1 MPGWSNADN
10 KFGLTPFIVGT
21 VLGDGCNYSTVQSA
35 IDDCFAAGGGVV
47 GIRSGTYIENL
58 TLRAGVDLYGFD
70 VDGKLPSPLAKV
82 LIQGNHTFA
91 VAVGFGAVLGQ
102 YITFSSLAGDAFTLQ
117 AAAGAQAIIALK
129 FSGVE
134 AFTNPGQR
142 AFVLDATAG
151 GGAQFSTD
159 NTNVNSSG
167 HCFEGIGAGS
177 QAAFIS
183 LGNCNSQS
191 ANVYE
196 ATAGSNSLTGEYTTL
211 NGAIYIFSG
220 PVDGNCSVRHS
231 RMFSAQEACL
241 FPAGTGSFDVFHS
254 EVSSSAAS
262 GFFVDGAP
270 GCSLNFVDISLN
282 GSALNIGPSVTQNKY
297 NWQPYAESAAG
308 ALGSNRGTASFYNN
322 DFTVVDG
329 FVSLVGSTSGA
340 VTQLD
345 ADSGF
350 AIPTTG
356 IITIQGGAGVTTSA
370 GGSTLTVSSVE
381 WIDIA
386 APTLATVDT
395 GYFDFGPTTITLPAA
410 PAQGEQVRIFS
421 VNAPTVVQADPAHT
435 ITIGNVTSVA
445 GGTATGSASGDCLVL
460 VYIASASRWGAESV
474 IGNWTLA

>member
-35 IDDCFAAGGGVV
+35 IDDCFAAGGGTV
-47 GIRSGTYIENL
+47 GIRNGTYIENL
-58 TLRAGVDLYGFD
+58 TLREGVDLYGFD
-70 VDGKLPSPLAKV
+70 VDGRLPSPLAKV
-82 LIQGNHTFA
+82 HIQGNHTFA
-91 VAVGFGAVLGQ
+91 LAAGFGAVLVQ
-102 YITFSSLAGDAFTLQ
+102 YVTFSALAGDAITIQ
-117 AAAGAQAIIALK
+117 AAAGAQAILAMK
-129 FSGVE
+129 FCGVE
-134 AFTNPGQR
+134 AFTVPGQR

-177 QAAFIS
+177 QSAFIS
-183 LGNCNSQS
+183 LGNVNSQS

-196 ATAGSNSLTGEYTTL
+196 ATAGANNLTGEYTTL
-211 NGAIYIFSG
+211 NGAIYVFSG

-231 RMFSAQEACL
+231 RMFSAQEACF
-241 FPAGTGSFDVFHS
+241 FPAGTGSLDAFHS
-254 EVSSSAAS
+254 EISSTAAS
-262 GFFVDGAP
+262 GFFIDGSP

-340 VTQLD
+340 ITQLD

-350 AIPTTG
+350 AVPTAG
-356 IITIQGGAGVTTSA
+356 VITIQGGAGVTTSA

-386 APTLATVDT
+386 APTIATVDT
-395 GYFDFGPTTITLPAA
+395 GYLDFGPTTLTLPAA
-410 PAQGEQVRIFS
+410 PQQGEQVRIIS
-421 VNAPTVVQADPAHT
+421 VNAPSVVQANPGQT
-435 ITIGNVTSVA
+435 ITIGNVTSSN
-445 GGTATGSASGDCLVL
+445 GGAATGSDVGDSLVL
-460 VYIASASRWGAESV
+460 IWSATASRFIAESV
-474 IGNWTLA
+474 IGNWTLS